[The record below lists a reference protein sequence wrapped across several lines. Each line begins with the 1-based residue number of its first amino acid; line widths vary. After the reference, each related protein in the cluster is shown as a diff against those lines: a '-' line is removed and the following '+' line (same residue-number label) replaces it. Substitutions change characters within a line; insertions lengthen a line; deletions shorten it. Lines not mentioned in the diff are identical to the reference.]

1 MTNYSVRAGVD
12 TYVLYDEETSYGTAP
27 SSFSKT
33 LGIVTRFGATP
44 KRNLQKIRGMMGVL
58 PASNQTTTHRDPLHI
73 LRGKFEG
80 TMTVDFIPLD
90 FGILEYVMGTS
101 SGSGT
106 ESSPYN
112 YPQATATADAD
123 KRKYLKIPSISF
135 VTNYMFDGSA
145 DSANKCWKYLGGGIN
160 DFTLEGSFGEVV
172 TASIS
177 APFSNMTGSSGVATP
192 VAIGT
197 NEPFN
202 FTGVTLEIPTGSG
215 ITNIFEDFSLKI
227 SNTVEILY
235 GMGTDGDIGKQMIV
249 KDREV
254 TLDVTLNA
262 EGTKYI
268 DYFMGGASTLS
279 APTEISS
286 ITLTLTGDTNKVL
299 TAVLL
304 RCKIDDPNRDNSYP
318 NVVKEKFTIHPEVV
332 YFTEQVSA

>member
-12 TYVLYDEETSYGTAP
+12 TYVLYDEENSYRTAP
-27 SSFSKT
+27 SSFNKT
-33 LGIVTRFGATP
+33 LGIVTRFNAAP
-44 KRNLQKIRGMMGVL
+44 KRNLQKIRGMMGAL
-58 PASNQTTTHRDPLHI
+58 PALNQTTTHRDPLHI
-73 LRGKFEG
+73 LRGKFDG
-80 TMTVDFIPLD
+80 TMSVDFIPLD
-90 FGILEYVMGTS
+90 FGFLEYVMGTS

-106 ESSPYN
+106 SGSLYN
-112 YPQATATADAD
+112 YPQATASSDAD

-135 VTNYMFDGSA
+135 VTNYMFDGSV
-145 DSANKCWKYLGGGIN
+145 DSANKCWKYIGAGIN

-202 FTGVTLEIPTGSG
+202 FTGVALQVPTGFG

-249 KDREV
+249 KDR
-254 TLDVTLNA
+254 
-262 EGTKYI
+262 
-268 DYFMGGASTLS
+268 
-279 APTEISS
+279 
-286 ITLTLTGDTNKVL
+286 
-299 TAVLL
+299 
-304 RCKIDDPNRDNSYP
+304 
-318 NVVKEKFTIHPEVV
+318 
-332 YFTEQVSA
+332 